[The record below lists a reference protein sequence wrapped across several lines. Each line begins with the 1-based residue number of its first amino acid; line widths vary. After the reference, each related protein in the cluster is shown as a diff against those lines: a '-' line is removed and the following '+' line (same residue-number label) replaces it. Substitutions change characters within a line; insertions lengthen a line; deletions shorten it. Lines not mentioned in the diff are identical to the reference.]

1 MRPRGISETG
11 GVRSQFCHVID
22 FAPTVLEVAG
32 IPEPSMVNGVLQ
44 SPYEGTSMLYTF
56 DAPEELER
64 HELQYFEILG
74 NRGIY
79 FKGWSAVT
87 KHRTPWKLTGEVQR
101 AFDEDVWE
109 LYDGSS
115 DYSQAHDLSREMP
128 EKLRELQ
135 RLWLIE
141 AAKYNVLPLD
151 DRYNERINPE
161 LADRMT
167 SRATSRPCSRG

>member
-1 MRPRGISETG
+1 M
-11 GVRSQFCHVID
+11 
-22 FAPTVLEVAG
+22 
-32 IPEPSMVNGVLQ
+32 
-44 SPYEGTSMLYTF
+44 
-56 DAPEELER
+56 
-64 HELQYFEILG
+64 
-74 NRGIY
+74 
-79 FKGWSAVT
+79 T
-87 KHRTPWKLTGEVQR
+87 KHRTPWLTGEVQR

-115 DYSQAHDLSREMP
+115 DYSAHDLSREMP

-161 LADRMT
+161 LAGRPIT
-167 SRATSRPCSRG
+167 SRATTTLSRG